1 MYKEVPWA
9 HKPLNSE
16 DLENHTVYILFAT
29 VCKWDC
35 TSDVSLDK
43 T

>member
-1 MYKEVPWA
+1 MYKDVLSV
-9 HKPLNSE
+9 HKPLSSE
-16 DLENHTVYILFAT
+16 DLENHTVYILFTT

-43 T
+43 S

>member
-1 MYKEVPWA
+1 MYKDVLLA
-9 HKPLNSE
+9 HKLLNSE
-16 DLENHTVYILFAT
+16 DFENHTVYILFTT

-43 T
+43 S